1 MNISNS
7 ALEDIKFNADRAIE
21 DQNSIYSSEFFL
33 SLDEVFGTVGDY
45 DEPVQAK
52 AISYL
57 IGEVIRLRDICE
69 KRALRVLNEN

>member
-1 MNISNS
+1 MNIGNS
-7 ALEDIKFNADRAIE
+7 ALEDIKFNADCAIE

-52 AISYL
+52 AVSYL
-57 IGEVIRLRDICE
+57 IGEVIRLRDICD
-69 KRALRVLNEN
+69 KYIK

>member
-1 MNISNS
+1 MNISSS
-7 ALEDIKFNADRAIE
+7 ALEDIKFNADCAIE

-33 SLDEVFGTVGDY
+33 SLDEVFGTIGDY

-57 IGEVIRLRDICE
+57 IGEVLRYRDLCE
-69 KRALRVLNEN
+69 KRAIMVSN

>member
-69 KRALRVLNEN
+69 KRSLRVLNEN